1 MTGCLLDFAYFEKNY
16 RLTAFDLSK
25 QKALDVDPRAIQQIT
40 FTGKASTNIVVYYIL
55 EQSKE
60 TILKFCKGT
69 TNVL

>member
-1 MTGCLLDFAYFEKNY
+1 M
-16 RLTAFDLSK
+16 SK

-69 TNVL
+69 TNFLWII